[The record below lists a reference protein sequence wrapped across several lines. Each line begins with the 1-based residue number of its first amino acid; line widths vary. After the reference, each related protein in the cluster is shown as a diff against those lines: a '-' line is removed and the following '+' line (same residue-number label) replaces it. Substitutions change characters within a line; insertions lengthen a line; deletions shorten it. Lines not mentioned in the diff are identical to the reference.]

1 MTHRFTTQNP
11 PRQRQHGWRR
21 QPRRTPGGAPLLRP
35 RAFGTFG
42 KQQPKESS
50 DSSEPEE
57 PLPEHFDLD
66 TSILLAGFA
75 FESYL
80 SPEGGL
86 LDTDV
91 RGRGRC
97 TRLPIA

>member
-1 MTHRFTTQNP
+1 MV
-11 PRQRQHGWRR
+11 
-21 QPRRTPGGAPLLRP
+21 
-35 RAFGTFG
+35 
-42 KQQPKESS
+42 KEV
-50 DSSEPEE
+50 
-57 PLPEHFDLD
+57 
-66 TSILLAGFA
+66 LLAGFA